1 MCLCVFG
8 TGVGLAG
15 CGDKESAAAPGAG
28 SSSGAGGSGGA
39 VTTGGGPGGGTAG
52 SGGAGGIGGLTS
64 APTCPPTTTACTP
77 TLLAAGLPT
86 PGTLVV
92 WDGYLYW
99 RNSEDYAAAGF
110 RDPNA
115 VLRLRLPDGT
125 PEVLATLATGRLASV
140 AVDASSVY
148 FGDSQGGVGRVAHAG
163 GPVEYLETTLPAL
176 VVALD
181 DTHVYFSSQTSGAV
195 ARVPKAGGEAQALA
209 TATSPVHIGL
219 DATHLYWVDGPR
231 EPFTLARVPK
241 AGGAAEVLAS
251 DVPAQPERVIL
262 LDDGVYLPIDRTLA
276 VAVAGEPRGR
286 ILRYPKTGG
295 AAVELASH
303 PAPFGAMGVDAE
315 YFYVSTCPGVA
326 GEAELLR
333 VPHAGGA
340 PVAIARGGTCYVG
353 VTTDAT
359 HAYFT
364 EWSAAEFEPTGE
376 GQVRA
381 APKCG
386 CP

>member
-1 MCLCVFG
+1 M
-8 TGVGLAG
+8 
-15 CGDKESAAAPGAG
+15 
-28 SSSGAGGSGGA
+28 
-39 VTTGGGPGGGTAG
+39 TTGGGPAGGTAG
-52 SGGAGGIGGLTS
+52 SGGAGGTGGLTS
-64 APTCPPTTTACTP
+64 APTCPTAPSTCTP
-77 TLLAAGLPT
+77 TVLDAGLPT

-110 RDPNA
+110 RDPNS

-125 PEVLATLATGRLASV
+125 PEVLATLTTGRLASV
-140 AVDASSVY
+140 AVDASHVY
-148 FGDSQGGVGRVAHAG
+148 LGDSEGGVGRVPHAG
-163 GPVEYLETTLPAL
+163 GAVEYLETTLPAL
-176 VVALD
+176 VIALD
-181 DTHVYFSSQTSGAV
+181 DTHVYFSSQTGAAV
-195 ARVPKAGGEAQALA
+195 ARVAKAGGAVEVLA
-209 TATSPVHIGL
+209 SAASPVHVGL
-219 DATHLYWVDGPR
+219 DATHLYWVDLDS
-231 EPFTLARVPK
+231 EPYTLARVPK
-241 AGGAAEVLAS
+241 AGGGAEILAA
-251 DVPAQPERVIL
+251 DVPSRPERVIV
-262 LDDGVYLPIDRTLA
+262 LDDGVYLPIDRPLA
-276 VAVAGEPRGR
+276 VATVGEARGR

-295 AAVELASH
+295 AAVELASYA
-303 PAPFGAMGVDAE
+303 APFGAMGVDAE
-315 YFYVSTCPGVA
+315 SFFVSTCPGVA

-376 GQVRA
+376 GQVLS